1 MSLAGDALPEASS
14 DADLERRF
22 GGLRR
27 LWGPAGYD
35 AVRRA
40 RVVVVGLGGVGSWAA
55 EALARCGVAQLVL
68 VDFDQI
74 AESNINRQ
82 IQALGSSVGAAKVD
96 VMAARVRDIHPG
108 CDVRAVEQF
117 AEQDTWPGL
126 LSGPVD
132 IVIDACDQARAKLM
146 LARWS
151 IESGVAL
158 VTVGAAGGKTQ
169 PQRVRVADLA
179 RVTHDPLLA
188 RLRQQLR
195 KAMGVSGPIGPREVL
210 GPICVYSEEPVRMPE
225 ARGSAT
231 RVDQAVVDGEVC
243 ATDGSLNCAG
253 YGSTVTVTATF
264 GMTAAEAALAILR
277 SRERPPEPG
286 SATSS

>member
-1 MSLAGDALPEASS
+1 MSLAGGAALE
-14 DADLERRF
+14 ADLERRF

-27 LWGPAGYD
+27 LWGPEGY
-35 AVRRA
+35 AVVRQA
-40 RVVVVGLGGVGSWAA
+40 RVAVIGLGGVGSWTA

-82 IQALGSSVGAAKVD
+82 IQALGSTVGAAKVA
-96 VMAARVRDIHPG
+96 VLGERLRDIHPG
-108 CDVRAVEQF
+108 CDVVAIEQF
-117 AEQDTWPGL
+117 AEHENWPGL
-126 LSGPVD
+126 LPGPVD

-151 IESGVAL
+151 RDVGVPL

-195 KAMGVSGPIGPREVL
+195 KALGASGPIGPREVL
-210 GPICVYSEEPVRMPE
+210 GPICVYSEEAVAMPNHADE
-225 ARGSAT
+225 A
-231 RVDQAVVDGEVC
+231 C

-253 YGSTVTVTATF
+253 YGSSVTVTATF
-264 GMTAAEAALAILR
+264 GMTAAEAALAALR
-277 SRERPPEPG
+277 ASGLPARQAPAR
-286 SATSS
+286 A

>member
-1 MSLAGDALPEASS
+1 MSLAGQDPSE
-14 DADLERRF
+14 ADLERRF

-27 LWGPAGYD
+27 LWGSAGYD

-96 VMAARVRDIHPG
+96 AMAARVRDIHPG
-108 CDVRAVEQF
+108 CDVLAVERF
-117 AEQDTWPGL
+117 AEDDSWPGL
-126 LSGPVD
+126 LPGPVD
-132 IVIDACDQARAKLM
+132 VVIDACDQARAKLM

-151 IESGVAL
+151 RESGVAL

-169 PQRVRVADLA
+169 PQRVRLADLA

-195 KAMGVSGPIGPREVL
+195 KSIGLSGPIGPREVL
-210 GPICVYSEEPVRMPE
+210 GPVCVYSEEPVRMPE
-225 ARGSAT
+225 ARAAVNT
-231 RVDQAVVDGEVC
+231 QADGDAC
-243 ATDGSLNCAG
+243 TTDGSLNCAG

-264 GMTAAEAALAILR
+264 GMTAAEAALALLR
-277 SRERPPEPG
+277 ARTHAE
-286 SATSS
+286 SAAPTESA

>member
-1 MSLAGDALPEASS
+1 MNLADASAAPPGVDE
-14 DADLERRF
+14 ADLERRF

-27 LWGPAGYD
+27 LWGNGGYA

-40 RVVVVGLGGVGSWAA
+40 RVAVVGLGGVGSWTA
-55 EALARCGVAQLVL
+55 EALARCGVAQLVM

-82 IQALGSSVGAAKVD
+82 IQAMGRTVGASKVD
-96 VMAARVRDIHPG
+96 VIAARVRDIHPG
-108 CDVRAVEQF
+108 CDVQAVEQF
-117 AEQDTWPGL
+117 AEVQTWPGL
-126 LSGPVD
+126 LGGPVD
-132 IVIDACDQARAKLM
+132 VVVDACDQAQAKLM

-151 IESGVAL
+151 CEVGVAL

-195 KAMGVSGPIGPREVL
+195 KSLGYSGPIGPQEVL
-210 GPICVYSEEPVRMPE
+210 GPICVYSEEPVRMPSSTLL
-225 ARGSAT
+225 GKDGLGDPSAG
-231 RVDQAVVDGEVC
+231 VAC

-264 GMTAAEAALAILR
+264 GMTAAEAALAVLR
-277 SRERPPEPG
+277 DRG
-286 SATSS
+286 AKG